1 MSPPAAGWRYGLLGL
16 PLAFVA
22 LPLYVQLPN
31 FYAREFGVPLAAL
44 GALLLGARLFDA
56 LIDPW
61 IGAFVD
67 RMFAR
72 SLKHVLRV
80 GAAACLA
87 LAAGFALLLLP
98 QVRQPDA
105 LLAWAAAALVLT
117 YAGYSMISV
126 AHQSWGAMLGGSE
139 AQRSRIVAWREG
151 FALAGVLLAS
161 VLPGRAG
168 WPVTAAVLAAA
179 LAIGLWAWSAS
190 VRPIPQ
196 TSGLAP
202 ADWLE
207 PWRDESFR
215 PLIAAFVVNG
225 VATAIPATLV
235 LFFVQDLLQ
244 APPALEAV
252 FLGTYFAC
260 AALSIPLWLRLVARV
275 GLARTWLAGMVLSIA
290 TFFWAAALGAG
301 DVYPFILVCA
311 LSGVALGTDLVL
323 PGALLAGVIA
333 RAGSQGRGEG
343 VFFGWWNFAT
353 KLNLALAAGAVL
365 PLLGLA
371 GYAPGTRSP
380 AALAALT
387 AAYCLLPCALKAAA
401 AAVLYL
407 KIIRTGEPR

>member
-1 MSPPAAGWRYGLLGL
+1 
-16 PLAFVA
+16 
-22 LPLYVQLPN
+22 
-31 FYAREFGVPLAAL
+31 
-44 GALLLGARLFDA
+44 

-72 SLKHVLRV
+72 SLKHVLRA

-117 YAGYSMISV
+117 YAGYSMVSV

-161 VLPGRAG
+161 VLPARAG
-168 WPVTAAVLAAA
+168 WPLTAAVLAAA
-179 LAIGLWAWSAS
+179 LAVGLWAWSAS
-190 VRPIPQ
+190 ARPIPQ

-215 PLIAAFVVNG
+215 PLIAAVVVNG
-225 VATAIPATLV
+225 VATAIPATLL
-235 LFFVQDLLQ
+235 LFFVQDVLQ
-244 APPALEAV
+244 APRALEAV

-260 AALSIPLWLRLVARV
+260 AAVSIPLWLRLVTRI

-311 LSGVALGTDLVL
+311 LSGRALGTDLVL
-323 PGALLAGVIA
+323 PGALLAGVIG

-353 KLNLALAAGAVL
+353 KLNLALAAGAAL
-365 PLLGLA
+365 PLLALA
-371 GYAPGTRSP
+371 GYEPGTRSP
-380 AALAALT
+380 GALAALA

-407 KIIRTGEPR
+407 KLIRTGETP